1 MRAGLSGSASSA
13 AFVCGTLLIGQLIS
27 FTDCTPV
34 ILPNAGRASFG
45 HQLPGENAFGAP
57 GRQLPSSIRIEFA
70 TVLVTDCC
78 GYQQEYQ
85 QDDERH

>member
-1 MRAGLSGSASSA
+1 MQIA
-13 AFVCGTLLIGQLIS
+13 
-27 FTDCTPV
+27 
-34 ILPNAGRASFG
+34 ASFG

-70 TVLVTDCC
+70 TVLVADCC